1 MDKQCIRGKA
11 SSNKLK
17 RSINIIRI
25 SAFFICFSV
34 MASFASNSFSQEI
47 KLSLAL
53 KSTSIKDVCKEIE
66 SKIDYIFVFSDNISH
81 KLTKRF
87 GILDY
92 YDPDT
97 SYYEDVTAY
106 INAFKEFAETYGE
119 NQTGMFPTFDEY
131 QKDKEISKKKQWEI
145 CNKCSDY

>member
-1 MDKQCIRGKA
+1 MNNIDTATPKEIAEYLDHLHDIALEK
-11 SSNKLK
+11 SNHKT
-17 RSINIIRI
+17 NEDE
-25 SAFFICFSV
+25 CDE
-34 MASFASNSFSQEI
+34 N
-47 KLSLAL
+47 
-53 KSTSIKDVCKEIE
+53 VCKVWRNLY
-66 SKIDYIFVFSDNISH
+66 DFVFSDNISH

-87 GILDY
+87 GRLDY

-131 QKDKEISKKKQWEI
+131 QKDKEISKKKQGGI
-145 CNKCSDY
+145 CNKCGDY

>member
-1 MDKQCIRGKA
+1 MNNTIDTATPKEIAEYLDHLHDIALEK
-11 SSNKLK
+11 SNHKT
-17 RSINIIRI
+17 NEDE
-25 SAFFICFSV
+25 CDE
-34 MASFASNSFSQEI
+34 N
-47 KLSLAL
+47 
-53 KSTSIKDVCKEIE
+53 VCKVWRNLY
-66 SKIDYIFVFSDNISH
+66 DFVFSDNISH

-119 NQTGMFPTFDEY
+119 NQRGMFPTFDEY
-131 QKDKEISKKKQWEI
+131 QKDKEMSKKKQWEI
-145 CNKCSDY
+145 CNKCGDY